1 MCVFRW
7 VGAAVL
13 AAVVLVSSGTAAET
27 PTASQWMPG
36 GALAAIE
43 VSNAEDVLDLLLG
56 DELLAAAAAL
66 PVWQQE
72 EQAAGLAQF
81 QQTVSY
87 FEAHLGTDWKTATR
101 KLLGGGATLAVYPDQ
116 SVLLVI
122 DGTDAALLERFRDFA
137 TTIAKG
143 EAAKTGN
150 PDRIRSSD
158 YRGVTG
164 WTFGAQEAHAV
175 LGSRL
180 IVSNRVERLKSVID
194 LRADG
199 GGALADQSEYRA
211 AKATAGPH
219 ADALLMVDLGLL
231 KQAPNVRQTLDKP
244 GHPMADLLL
253 AGVADSLRAAQVVT
267 LAADVEGHAVR
278 LTAAG
283 DGKAAAARAA
293 AAFAPTAGGGVLPN
307 LRVPGYIA
315 GFSFCR
321 DLHGFY
327 AAKDELFPERTGGL
341 IFFENM
347 MGIFFSG
354 RDLTDEVLAELGP
367 KIRLVVAQQEYD
379 EANGVPA
386 TQFPAVAA
394 VLRMQK
400 DPQKFSIVMEE
411 AWQKA
416 IGLVNFTR
424 GQQAEPG
431 LIIDRPT
438 HGDTRFTVAR
448 FAAPKVEERSDADVR
463 FNFSP
468 ALAMPDG
475 YLILSSTEGLAR
487 DLIDALKQEASET
500 LDGIEEV
507 HSLVEVDGTNLAA
520 VLRANREPLVRK
532 NMLEEGHSREQAETA
547 IASLVAIVG
556 QFRQVG
562 LELRGLAGATQARLS
577 IELKLDEK
585 QAP

>member
-7 VGAAVL
+7 VGAAAL
-13 AAVVLVSSGTAAET
+13 AAVVLVSSGTAAEL
-27 PTASQWMPG
+27 PPASQWMPG

-101 KLLGGGATLAVYPDQ
+101 KLLGGGATLALYPDQ

-199 GGALADQSEYRA
+199 GGTLADQSQYRA
-211 AKATAGPH
+211 AKATAGPQ

-283 DGKAAAARAA
+283 DGKAAAARGA
-293 AAFAPTAGGGVLPN
+293 AAFTPTADGSVLPN

-367 KIRLVVAQQEYD
+367 KIRLVVAQQAYD

-507 HSLVEVDGTNLAA
+507 HSLVEVDGTSLAA